1 MHPCSVRSISALIAV
16 LALAPALTHPVFAC
30 FGTRLRVGVD
40 PASEAA
46 LACYAAGY
54 YVEEKTGIEPEFV
67 AVEDVSSETLRRGK
81 IDLYLAR
88 EAAPVPEGLTTRPA
102 GAIPGLGPAQ
112 FWIRPDVLDDLR
124 FFKVDRALGRLA
136 GFYASPAYQEA
147 HRSQAPPKKAAR
159 QAVLRAD

>member
-1 MHPCSVRSISALIAV
+1 MHPCSARSVPVLIAV
-16 LALAPALTHPVFAC
+16 LVLAPALTHPVFAC
-30 FGTRLRVGVD
+30 FGTRLRVAVD
-40 PASEAA
+40 PAPEAA
-46 LACYAAGY
+46 VACYAAGY

-67 AVEDVSSETLRRGK
+67 PVDEISSDALRRGK

-88 EAAPVPEGLTTRPA
+88 AVAPVPEGLTTRPA

-124 FFKVDRALGRLA
+124 FFTVDRALGRLA
-136 GFYASPAYQEA
+136 EFYASPAYQEA
-147 HRSQAPPKKAAR
+147 HRSAAPPKKAAR